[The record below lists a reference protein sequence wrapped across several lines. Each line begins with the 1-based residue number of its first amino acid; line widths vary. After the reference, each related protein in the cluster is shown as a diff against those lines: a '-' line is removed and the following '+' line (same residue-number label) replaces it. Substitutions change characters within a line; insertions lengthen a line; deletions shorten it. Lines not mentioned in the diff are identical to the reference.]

1 MKLIKHFAILGC
13 LAAAQMAHAS
23 VIDFNGNGTQDYF
36 VSSVTSNG
44 FIATPTPTGD
54 HNLGTSNNFDGQ
66 NFALNGTVYLTTWSN
81 SFSTTG
87 VTLNNLSNTL
97 FSLQSFDFDNAYAQG
112 IFGDTNSRTSTIT
125 VTGTHADNTTVT
137 EIFTNLGNI
146 TSWTTFSL
154 NSDFAE
160 LASVTFT
167 ADGSPLVRALYDN
180 IVVNQATVP
189 EPASLAL
196 FGLGLAGLAFSRRK
210 KA

>member
-1 MKLIKHFAILGC
+1 
-13 LAAAQMAHAS
+13 MAHAS

-44 FIATPTPTGD
+44 FIAMPAPAGD
-54 HNLGTSNNFDGQ
+54 HNLGTSNNFDNK
-66 NFALNGTVYLTTWSN
+66 NFALNGTVYLTAWSN
-81 SFSTTG
+81 SLSTTS

-97 FSLQSFDFDNAYAQG
+97 FSLQSFDFDNAYALGQG
-112 IFGDTNSRTSTIT
+112 VFGNTDSRTSTIT

-137 EIFTNLGNI
+137 EIFANLHDL
-146 TSWTTFSL
+146 TSWTTLSL
-154 NSDFAE
+154 NNSFTD
-160 LASVTFT
+160 LASVTFM
-167 ADGSPLVRALYDN
+167 ADGDANVRALFDN

-189 EPASLAL
+189 EPASVAL